1 MENADFTVTSV
12 RFSYIR
18 KYAPPYVLQM
28 KQRPNHGLTL
38 VLSGSLEMLLDGHAY
53 IARAGDMLLQRANDS
68 YRLSAGENGTEYVV
82 ISYSVKDDATL
93 LPLLPDRLFTPE
105 HFGRL
110 QSAFLTTARLYEEG
124 GVCHK
129 PLLCALV
136 QEILCGIIRE
146 NAPLFFHGEQ
156 SPVYYAKK
164 YMDEYYHRPLSAE
177 NVAAVVG
184 LSPSHLRAL
193 FREAGEESPIRYLNR
208 VRIEHAKEMIASGMF
223 HLDEI
228 AAACGF
234 SSVYYFS
241 RVFKSYVG
249 VPPGKY

>member
-1 MENADFTVTSV
+1 MRDPFLPHILPAS
-12 RFSYIR
+12 
-18 KYAPPYVLQM
+18 
-28 KQRPNHGLTL
+28 GL
-38 VLSGSLEMLLDGHAY
+38 
-53 IARAGDMLLQRANDS
+53 
-68 YRLSAGENGTEYVV
+68 RLSPQQILVKCEKRLVDAVHIVV
-82 ISYSVKDDATL
+82 FV
-93 LPLLPDRLFTPE
+93 PD
-105 HFGRL
+105 
-110 QSAFLTTARLYEEG
+110 
-124 GVCHK
+124 
-129 PLLCALV
+129 
-136 QEILCGIIRE
+136 EILDDHVRLIRMRQRE
-146 NAPLFFHGEQ
+146 ARFFQECL
-156 SPVYYAKK
+156 
-164 YMDEYYHRPLSAE
+164 RLLSAE